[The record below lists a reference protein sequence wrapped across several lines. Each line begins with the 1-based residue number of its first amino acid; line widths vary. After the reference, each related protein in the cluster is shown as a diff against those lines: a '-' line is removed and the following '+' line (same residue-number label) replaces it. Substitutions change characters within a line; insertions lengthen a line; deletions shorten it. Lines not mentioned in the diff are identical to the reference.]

1 MKFLTKEVQIALVA
15 IFGLVILFF
24 GMKFLK
30 GLSIMSEGN
39 TYMVKFSDVSGL
51 SASSPIYVNGVKVG
65 TVESILIWIRA
76 RYKVIGEVSVYNAD
90 PWCPHFIFT
99 RIVDPSYWYY
109 KTETEAKRFLVEVE
123 GVEKLFKLEPFPAGL
138 LPWYRSGAVDGG
150 AAGQESREASSS
162 KK

>member
-1 MKFLTKEVQIALVA
+1 MNKEEAFDVGDFESFIRRWSLVDQL
-15 IFGLVILFF
+15 GLARCYQCTVDGHGEFRGEVL
-24 GMKFLK
+24 
-30 GLSIMSEGN
+30 
-39 TYMVKFSDVSGL
+39 
-51 SASSPIYVNGVKVG
+51 PVG

-76 RYKVIGEVSVYNAD
+76 RYKVIGEVSVSDCNAA
-90 PWCPHFIFT
+90 PWTRYIFT
-99 RIVDPSYWYY
+99 RIVDPSHWYY
-109 KTETEAKRFLVEVE
+109 ETEVKRYLVEVE